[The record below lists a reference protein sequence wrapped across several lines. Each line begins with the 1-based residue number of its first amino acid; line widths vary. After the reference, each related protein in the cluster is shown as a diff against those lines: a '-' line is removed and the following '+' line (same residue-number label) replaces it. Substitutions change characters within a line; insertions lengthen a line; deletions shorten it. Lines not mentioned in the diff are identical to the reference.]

1 MVSFNLLTTCNANER
16 VPVNKQLICHH
27 SNSNYLVT
35 TNCYV
40 NGQCA
45 TVQELHTIHSN
56 IQLICN
62 ASNVYEVNRLI

>member
-1 MVSFNLLTTCNANER
+1 MVSFNLLKTRNANER

-45 TVQELHTIHSN
+45 TVQDLN
-56 IQLICN
+56 IATCTLFVMRVTFMG
-62 ASNVYEVNRLI
+62 STG